1 MGSRFKKAVV
11 SESVRESL
19 HSWCKRVKERSKLR
33 DSLHSHTTRSVC
45 SLDTTIDERD
55 EITVASG
62 TLSRSS
68 SIGSLNHVTVASDEL
83 VKPMLET
90 SDIPGEISLRVE
102 EFLSDSIRLS
112 ESHPPT
118 YDEEDNANS
127 GEESKVDTLFE
138 LFQKT

>member
-118 YDEEDNANS
+118 YDEEDYANS